1 MEFLLF
7 QLQAPLASW
16 GVAAVGEF
24 RGTDDY
30 PSQSALIGLL
40 AAALGVRREDEQAQ
54 HTALQLGY
62 QFAIGIQATGQLL
75 RDYHT
80 ARVPPKAALKGRPHA
95 TRKDELAMPKDKL
108 STILSTRDYRQDSA
122 YLVVVQAKENAPY
135 RLAELQQ
142 ALREPRFT
150 LYLGRK
156 SCTLAAPLWPRLIE
170 ASDPCAALALYRQ
183 QLQQA
188 ISHAALDHGQLASVA
203 PVTQVA
209 WSEGMFMPCAPHLTV
224 TRKDRLINR
233 QAWQFGDRIE
243 HRAMMTIGDETCIS
257 A

>member
-30 PSQSALIGLL
+30 PSQSAIFGLL
-40 AAALGVRREDEQAQ
+40 AAALGLRRDDPQ
-54 HTALQLGY
+54 HAALQAGY
-62 QFAIGIQATGQLL
+62 QFAIGIQETGQLL

-80 ARVPPKAALKGRPHA
+80 AQVPSKAGLKGRPHF
-95 TRKDELAMPKDKL
+95 TRKDELSTPKDKR
-108 STILSTRDYRQDSA
+108 STILSNRDYRQDSA
-122 YLVVVQAKENAPY
+122 YFILLQASENAPY

-150 LYLGRK
+150 LYFGRK
-156 SCTLAAPLWPRLIE
+156 SCPPAAPLWPRIIE
-170 ASDPCAALALYRQ
+170 ANDPCAALVLYRQ

-188 ISHAALDHGQLASVA
+188 LSQATLAGGQSASVA
-203 PVTQVA
+203 PITQLA
-209 WSEGMFMPCAPHLTV
+209 WSEGMKMPCAPHLSV
-224 TRKDRLINR
+224 TRKDRIINR